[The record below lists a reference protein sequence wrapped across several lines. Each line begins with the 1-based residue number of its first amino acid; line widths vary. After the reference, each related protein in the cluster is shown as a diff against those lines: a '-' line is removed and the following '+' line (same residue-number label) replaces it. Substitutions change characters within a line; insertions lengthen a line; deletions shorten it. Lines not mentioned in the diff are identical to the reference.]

1 MLCDAQWGRLVLS
14 DTEFCRLN
22 EAPTILTIGHSSHSW
37 ERFSNLLRGAA
48 VTALADV
55 RSAPYSR
62 RMPHFARDELR
73 LLLRNEGISYKYF
86 GRELGGRPADP
97 SCYVN
102 GVADYERMAR
112 SPNFQSGLRSVID
125 ATARYRIALM
135 CSEHDPLDCHRCLL
149 VGRAL
154 SEIGVNV
161 GHILDTGEVVAHGEV
176 EKKLL
181 AMSNRDTTDLFL
193 PPAEQL
199 AAAYRDHGLKVA
211 YAEPPLEIGSSES
224 AA

>member
-1 MLCDAQWGRLVLS
+1 
-14 DTEFCRLN
+14 
-22 EAPTILTIGHSSHSW
+22 
-37 ERFSNLLRGAA
+37 
-48 VTALADV
+48 
-55 RSAPYSR
+55 
-62 RMPHFARDELR
+62 MPHFNRDELR
-73 LLLRNEGISYKYF
+73 HLLRDEGVSYKYF

-112 SPNFQSGLRSVID
+112 SPNFQSGLRAVIE
-125 ATARYRIALM
+125 ATARHCIALM

-154 SEIGVNV
+154 SEIDVNV
-161 GHILDTGEVVAHGEV
+161 GHILNTGEIASHGEI

-181 AMSNRDTTDLFL
+181 AMSNRDTTDFFV

-199 AAAYRDHGLKVA
+199 AAAYRDRGLKVA
-211 YAEPPLEIGSSES
+211 YAEPLLDIGSSDS